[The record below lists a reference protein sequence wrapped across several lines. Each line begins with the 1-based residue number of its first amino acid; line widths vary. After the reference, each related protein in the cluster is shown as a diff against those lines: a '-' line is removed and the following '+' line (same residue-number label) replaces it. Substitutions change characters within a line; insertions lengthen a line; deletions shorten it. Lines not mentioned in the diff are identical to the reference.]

1 MESLGQRIHV
11 MGNSCSGKSTLAAR
25 LGAHMNVPVVELDA
39 LNWLPNWVGLNAT
52 DPDELE
58 RRIRAATEGDAWVVA
73 GSYTA
78 FCRATFWPRLQTMIW
93 LDLPRWQL
101 LLRVLRRSWRRSRS
115 QELLWGTNTESF
127 WQQLKVWERE
137 ESLVWWIWTQ
147 YHRKRAQML
156 ALMADPECAHFRV
169 IRLTSSRELARYL
182 EALGVSAA
190 EPAEG

>member
-1 MESLGQRIHV
+1 
-11 MGNSCSGKSTLAAR
+11 MGGCGFLHRVLPGHLLAATADDD
-25 LGAHMNVPVVELDA
+25 L
-39 LNWLPNWVGLNAT
+39 
-52 DPDELE
+52 
-58 RRIRAATEGDAWVVA
+58 A
-73 GSYTA
+73 GSA
-78 FCRATFWPRLQTMIW
+78 
-93 LDLPRWQL
+93 PRWQL